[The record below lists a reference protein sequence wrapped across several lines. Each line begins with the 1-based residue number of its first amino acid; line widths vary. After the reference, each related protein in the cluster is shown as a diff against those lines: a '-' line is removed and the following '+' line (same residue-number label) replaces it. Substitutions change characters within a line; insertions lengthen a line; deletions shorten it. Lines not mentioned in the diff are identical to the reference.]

1 MSGLSMQ
8 KNLLNITDQ
17 RYLSE
22 LINKQ
27 TNNKLKG
34 KDEAIK
40 AVKESV
46 DDPMLQVRPFFIIR
60 RSLEIIHSHL
70 SLMIHVIWQLINP

>member
-46 DDPMLQVRPFFIIR
+46 DDPMLQV
-60 RSLEIIHSHL
+60 
-70 SLMIHVIWQLINP
+70 

>member
-17 RYLSE
+17 RYLSD

-27 TNNKLKG
+27 TNNKLMG

-46 DDPMLQVRPFFIIR
+46 DDPMLQVRPFLLSGGHLKSFI
-60 RSLEIIHSHL
+60 
-70 SLMIHVIWQLINP
+70 VT

>member
-1 MSGLSMQ
+1 MQ
-8 KNLLNITDQ
+8 KNLLNITDR
-17 RYLSE
+17 RYLLE

-60 RSLEIIHSHL
+60 QSLEIIHSHL

>member
-1 MSGLSMQ
+1 MQ

-46 DDPMLQVRPFFIIR
+46 DDPMLQVRPFLLSGGHLKSFI
-60 RSLEIIHSHL
+60 
-70 SLMIHVIWQLINP
+70 VT

>member
-1 MSGLSMQ
+1 ML
-8 KNLLNITDQ
+8 KNLLNIMDQ

-60 RSLEIIHSHL
+60 QSLEIIHSHL